1 MKRQSRLSALVLA
14 LLLALALPARVMAQ
28 SYFFFTVVD
37 DSDETVDGASC
48 SIYDSSDAVIILH
61 TTTGLNSSYRGAITS
76 ANGGLV
82 HWYTSSSEPVNVK
95 CFGADG
101 SYGEKRNLSR
111 NTHKL
116 RMNSGLTRVTRFPY
130 ADSGKANTGI
140 YLPSG
145 ATISSVIVHR
155 VTAMRSTGVHLNV
168 GLAGNHAASRD
179 DALVALL
186 DLQYP
191 GIIALHQTTGGALGA
206 ASARASHVGFAVRHM
221 LTGAATSPLPFRPY
235 TIHVGAMELT
245 YQVGNPGG
253 AATGV
258 GGHVYIYWYPSGAG
272 IR

>member
-111 NTHKL
+111 TKSKNYWRKEAL
-116 RMNSGLTRVTRFPY
+116 RLISRCCSGP
-130 ADSGKANTGI
+130 
-140 YLPSG
+140 
-145 ATISSVIVHR
+145 ISS
-155 VTAMRSTGVHLNV
+155 
-168 GLAGNHAASRD
+168 
-179 DALVALL
+179 
-186 DLQYP
+186 
-191 GIIALHQTTGGALGA
+191 
-206 ASARASHVGFAVRHM
+206 RAFLKKYA
-221 LTGAATSPLPFRPY
+221 
-235 TIHVGAMELT
+235 
-245 YQVGNPGG
+245 
-253 AATGV
+253 
-258 GGHVYIYWYPSGAG
+258 
-272 IR
+272 